1 MAFIYFISNIFV
13 IKFYVRNAHTSETHF
28 ARSMRTAAVKYTE
41 LTCKDPVSCQSP
53 DHPAQSYTATSS
65 RDFLKWWKW
74 ESIGA
79 ACVPR
84 CGGCCCGNCQPG
96 GKEMT
101 LAGWKRDGDGERWLD
116 VRERGPPQPWTTLA
130 CQVSVDRRSSIS
142 PQQQESG
149 WSHILQNGEAAGE
162 GTRVEEGLCFTSP

>member
-53 DHPAQSYTATSS
+53 DHPAQSNTATSS

-79 ACVPR
+79 EMWR
-84 CGGCCCGNCQPG
+84 
-96 GKEMT
+96 MT
-101 LAGWKRDGDGERWLD
+101 LRELPTW
-116 VRERGPPQPWTTLA
+116 RERE
-130 CQVSVDRRSSIS
+130 D
-142 PQQQESG
+142 
-149 WSHILQNGEAAGE
+149 AG
-162 GTRVEEGLCFTSP
+162 